1 MKYRDAR
8 LLQSGHEVIRKVDQM
23 IITVTSIEAFGQY
36 KKVKIAGTDSNGVK
50 AYLFNEE
57 VDAKG

>member
-8 LLQSGHEVIRKVDQM
+8 LLQSGQEVIRKLDHV

-36 KKVKIAGTDSNGVK
+36 KKVKIAGTDPIGTKV
-50 AYLFNEE
+50 YFFNEE
-57 VDAKG
+57 VDARV